1 MKATTLTRLALILAA
16 GAVIGLAAPEADAGG
31 FSIRVSI
38 GSSVRSGPYGRV
50 SRGRD
55 YGHNYVSAGG
65 YGHHRGARYVRHHR
79 GGARVHRPIRVTRP
93 LRRVIVLSNT
103 AAYPNR
109 SVVYV
114 VSPAPRQPA
123 VVYASPRRSS
133 RRTAAG
139 TTTHR
144 RR

>member
-1 MKATTLTRLALILAA
+1 MKAITATRLAVIVAL
-16 GAVIGLAAPEADAGG
+16 GAVIGLAASEASAGDFG
-31 FSIRVSI
+31 IRISI
-38 GSSVRSGPYGRV
+38 GSSYRSGHYGRV
-50 SRGRD
+50 SHGRG
-55 YGHNYVSAGG
+55 Y
-65 YGHHRGARYVRHHR
+65 RYSYLGSGRHVRHGRRYYRHHR

-93 LRRVIVLSNT
+93 ISRVIMLSNT
-103 AAYPNR
+103 AWYPNQ

-133 RRTAAG
+133 CRTAAA

-144 RR
+144 RRR